1 MSTYRSILN
10 VIHIK
15 TAAPG
20 TKTVSSVQKLITI
33 ICTSVL
39 AQNPI
44 YFLMEVRLASQ
55 GRATNC
61 ISGCLY
67 I

>member
-15 TAAPG
+15 TVAPG
-20 TKTVSSVQKLITI
+20 TKTVSSVQKLIN
-33 ICTSVL
+33 CTSVL

-61 ISGCLY
+61 ISGCLH